1 MPRVEGILGPGS
13 IVGHGPGLGVVCHN
27 ARPLIPLCP
36 YSLIPVWI
44 LAPFSRAAR
53 RRRRRRRAHLGNAKV
68 AGPSVGK
75 TRAVRF
81 CPPHP
86 QVGAKNY
93 WPVAAAAAA
102 AMTAA
107 AAAAAVTAAA
117 AAVAAVTVTAATGG
131 PSETPL
137 LPQRKLIFKG
147 APRRRRFDL
156 KIGGGTPMTDRPS
169 LASSQGLSPL

>member
-1 MPRVEGILGPGS
+1 MAPVWGWYVTTR
-13 IVGHGPGLGVVCHN
+13 
-27 ARPLIPLCP
+27 APLSPYAPIPLFRCG
-36 YSLIPVWI
+36 
-44 LAPFSRAAR
+44 FSRLSPAPRGDGDGGLTWEMRKWRVRRSEKLAR
-53 RRRRRRRAHLGNAKV
+53 YGSA
-68 AGPSVGK
+68 
-75 TRAVRF
+75 
-81 CPPHP
+81 PHP

-102 AMTAA
+102 AMT
-107 AAAAAVTAAA
+107 AA